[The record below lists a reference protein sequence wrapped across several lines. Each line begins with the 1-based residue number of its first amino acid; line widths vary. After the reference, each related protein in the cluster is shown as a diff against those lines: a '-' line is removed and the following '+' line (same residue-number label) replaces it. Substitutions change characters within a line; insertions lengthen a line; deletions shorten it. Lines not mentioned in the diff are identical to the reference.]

1 MKQFISILKILGA
14 FALVIISLWFFDYIK
29 KQTKNILINQ
39 PQNKLINNPPNQTSA
54 NDLLN
59 QIYTTP
65 ISYIGND
72 ERSILID
79 LTNMNLFLLK
89 SGQIYKTIAVL
100 HKGPNSL
107 WFQSPTNYFNVGVKY
122 KLLKSGIVNV
132 YMPYSVQ
139 IHQDFFVH
147 GIPYLPS
154 GERVTSRYSGGCL
167 RVADEDAKIIYDFA
181 ERDDKIFV
189 FETAI
194 KNENIKPGFYNP
206 IDSNRYWIKQAFN
219 SPLKINNQYLQHAG
233 IDMATKEIENV
244 KAMYEGQIE
253 NIIMMGDHDF
263 GFGNTII
270 VKHKIDDQTLY
281 SLYAHLETI
290 DKDILIGQ
298 KINGG
303 TVLGKTGASGYGCQ
317 NYWRIGKDGC
327 NESDYLDRHLHF
339 EIKTKPVLTNSE
351 GGNDCRQKNG
361 QLGPCFGYAPKNPL
375 NYGYIN
381 PITFLT
387 K

>member
-1 MKQFISILKILGA
+1 MVAFILM
-14 FALVIISLWFFDYIK
+14 IIGMWLFDYLK
-29 KQTKNILINQ
+29 DHTKNVYIETRPEYN
-39 PQNKLINNPPNQTSA
+39 INNIWQKPNS
-54 NDLLN
+54 DLKT

-65 ISYIGND
+65 ISYVLND

-89 SGQIYKTIAVL
+89 SGEIYKTIKVL
-100 HKGPNSL
+100 HKGPSNL

-147 GIPYLPS
+147 GIPYFPN
-154 GERVTSRYSGGCL
+154 GERVNSQYSGGCL
-167 RVADEDAKIIYDFA
+167 RVSDENAKIIYDFSK
-181 ERDDKIFV
+181 RNDKIIV

-206 IDSNRYWIKQAFN
+206 IDSNHYWVRQSFN

-233 IDMATKEIENV
+233 IDMSTKEAENV
-244 KAMYEGQIE
+244 KSIYAGEIE
-253 NIIMMGDHDF
+253 NIILTGDNDF
-263 GFGNTII
+263 GFGNTVI
-270 VKHKIDDQTLY
+270 VKHQIDEQTVY
-281 SLYAHLETI
+281 SLYAHLETV
-290 DKDILIGQ
+290 DKNILIGQ

-303 TVLGKTGASGYGCQ
+303 TILGKTGASGYGCQ
-317 NYWRIGKDGC
+317 NYWRLESDGC
-327 NESDYLDRHLHF
+327 NASDYLDRHLHL
-339 EIKTKPVLTNSE
+339 EIKTKPVLINSE
-351 GGNDCRQKNG
+351 GNNDCQQKNG

-381 PITFLT
+381 PIKFLT
-387 K
+387 N